1 MPFFLVTHRSLVE
14 ADSDHEAVV
23 KALEKIENGGKLDFE
38 VKFDE
43 ATITHVVISGRNT
56 AKPSPKS
63 QEKSTVS
70 EHTQSVS
77 ELPSAVTTTEEYLA
91 ESRSALLELRRPDRR
106 TTTIVS
112 LFLGGLVVMMML
124 LGTF

>member
-1 MPFFLVTHRSLVE
+1 MPFYLVTHRSLVE

-23 KALEKIENGGKLDFE
+23 KALEKIEDGGKLDFE

-43 ATITHVVISGRNT
+43 ATITHVVISGRKT
-56 AKPSPKS
+56 SKSSPES
-63 QEKSTVS
+63 QEKLVVS
-70 EHTQSVS
+70 EDTQSVM
-77 ELPSAVTTTEEYLA
+77 ELPDAVTTTEEHLPEHRPA
-91 ESRSALLELRRPDRR
+91 QLELKRPDRR

-112 LFLGGLVVMMML
+112 LFLGGLVVMTML